1 MIGWDEINDRNAADI
16 SDVIMIWQRDGRE
29 QQQKALK
36 RGLSVIMSPKD
47 PCYFDFGY
55 SRNSTRRLYEW
66 EPVGKDFSAIY
77 ASTPTFTV
85 SVFFGPANTVG

>member
-55 SRNSTRRLYEW
+55 SRNSTRRLYE
-66 EPVGKDFSAIY
+66 
-77 ASTPTFTV
+77 
-85 SVFFGPANTVG
+85 